1 MKKILTKICFFII
14 AVLLIVAPFGIFM
27 LVAKSQPHIYS
38 KTYYAALVDK
48 VENLGSHKQDKKIVL
63 IGGSNVAFG
72 FNSKLIEEEFDG
84 YKVVNF
90 GLYAMLGTKIMM
102 DLALDSIN
110 EGDMVF
116 LSPEINPQST
126 SLFFNGESTLKALED
141 NMNILWRLPKD
152 NRDSVIGSY
161 YDFVIN
167 RSKQKD
173 IIEPNGVYQR
183 KNFNSYGD
191 ILYEELDENNI
202 PYISRNRMTLHY
214 DPTMIVDY
222 SHTID
227 QTFFDYVNSFNQSIV
242 KKKAKLYYC
251 FSPVND
257 KAVNDNGSPI
267 DYYWSLRKHLSCDV
281 IGNPSDYIID
291 AHYFYDSNF
300 HLNDSGAIY
309 RSYLFVQDVY
319 RDILKTSKSPSFDI
333 PDEPPYV
340 DEGSGGEDSETARCF
355 EYTQYEDSL
364 AISGVKDDYL
374 NEDNIVLPEF
384 ANGKRVVGIARDAFK
399 KCTKI
404 NNLVIPNSIRILM
417 DGCFGNCSS
426 LKDVYIETYNPDDI
440 IVSYTGS
447 MTEDVVNDFRIY
459 IHSESYD
466 LFITNYYWANYSSY
480 FERY

>member
-1 MKKILTKICFFII
+1 MKKILTKIYFFII

-27 LVAKSQPHIYS
+27 LVAKSQSHIYS

-191 ILYEELDENNI
+191 ILYEEFDENNI

-227 QTFFDYVNSFNQSIV
+227 QTFFDYVNSYNNLIT

-251 FSPVND
+251 FSPTNE
-257 KAVNDNGSPI
+257 KAVVDYGNSVE
-267 DYYWSLRKHLSCDV
+267 YYWLLRKHLSCEV
-281 IGNPSDYIID
+281 IGNPTDYIID
-291 AHYFYDSNF
+291 PHYFYDSNF
-300 HLNDSGAIY
+300 HLNDVGAIY
-309 RSYLFVQDVY
+309 RSYLFAQDIY
-319 RDILKTSKSPSFDI
+319 RDVLKSSKMPKFGI
-333 PDEPPYV
+333 PDQPPYV
-340 DEGSGGEDSETARCF
+340 DEGGGGEDSETAKCF
-355 EYTQYEDSL
+355 QYEDYEDSL
-364 AISGVKDDYL
+364 IISKVQNDYL
-374 NEDNIVLPEF
+374 NEDNIVLPEY
-384 ANGKRVVGIARDAFK
+384 ANGKRVVGIGKDAFK
-399 KCTKI
+399 GCTRI
-404 NNLVIPNSIRILM
+404 NNVVIPNNIRILM
-417 DGCFGNCSS
+417 DGCFGNCTS
-426 LKDVYIETYNPDDI
+426 LTKVYIETYEPDDI

-447 MTEDVVNDFRIY
+447 MTEGVNETFKIY
-459 IHSESYD
+459 IHNES
-466 LFITNYYWANYSSY
+466 FTKFATNYYWGTYSSY
-480 FERY
+480 FVGY